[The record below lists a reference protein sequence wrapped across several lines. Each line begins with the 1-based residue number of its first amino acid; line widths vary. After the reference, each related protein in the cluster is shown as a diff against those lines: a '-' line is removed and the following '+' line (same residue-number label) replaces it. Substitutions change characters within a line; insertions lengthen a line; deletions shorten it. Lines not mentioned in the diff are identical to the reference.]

1 MRRLLA
7 KMILER
13 LEDRLLPSAGDLDVV
28 FAGGKAT
35 ANFSLGAAQ
44 VEALAVQADG
54 RIVAAG
60 QAGSNG
66 ADFALARFN
75 RNGTLDA
82 SFGTAGEVATRLGT
96 SPNSVARGLAI
107 QPDGKILVAGF
118 AGPGGSQEFALARYN
133 QSGSLDSTFG
143 DAVQQPG
150 PQPPQ
155 PLRSGS
161 VLTNPGGNASAT
173 SVAVAPDGKILVAGS
188 VQPSAFSSAS
198 DFALVRYNA
207 DGSLDTTFG
216 TGGIVTTK
224 LGDFDAGAN
233 TVLIVP
239 DANTSTNPADYKIVA
254 AGHTSTSGGN
264 FNFALV
270 RYNADGT
277 LDTTFHTTGV
287 VTRNFGQLDDI
298 HDAVLQADGKIVA
311 VGSTFIGGKVELA
324 LARYDND
331 GSLDTTFGT
340 AGQVTTDLG
349 GVNQSASS
357 LVIQPD
363 GKLVVAGVYAP
374 NGPSEFFLARYLSSG
389 SLDATFGTN
398 GKVLTPFDPTSN
410 AGAASL
416 VQLPDGTFVAGGSA
430 GTSFALARYWGDNS
444 PPAYALSSANA
455 VYVNLLYEQLLAR
468 PADAGGLSGWVTLL
482 TQTEKVPGT
491 VFQQT
496 DNTKTVPGT
505 FSVVAAI
512 EQSQEYRTRL
522 VDNLYATLL
531 ARPADPAGEAG
542 FVQALGS
549 GTTIE
554 QVKAIMLGSPEYFQR
569 AGSSNLA
576 FLQALYH
583 TVLNRALDPAGQSG
597 WSAALARE
605 DRATVAAQLLASPEA
620 EQDLVAAGYLQYLH
634 RPADPAGLA
643 GWLTHLQQ
651 GMSDQTLTANL
662 LGSDEFFNGM

>member
-1 MRRLLA
+1 MRNSLKKLA
-7 KMILER
+7 LEY

-35 ANFSLGAAQ
+35 ANFSVGQSQ
-44 VEALAVQADG
+44 VQALAVQADG
-54 RIVAAG
+54 KIVAAG
-60 QAGSNG
+60 QAGSSG
-66 ADFALARFN
+66 SEFALARFN
-75 RNGTLDA
+75 RNGTLDPG
-82 SFGTAGEVATRLGT
+82 FGTAGEVTTLLG
-96 SPNSVARGLAI
+96 SSANSAARGVAI
-107 QPDGKILVAGF
+107 QADGKILVAGF

-133 QSGSLDSTFG
+133 PNGSLDATFG
-143 DAVQQPG
+143 DPVSPIG

-173 SVAVAPDGKILVAGS
+173 SVAVTPDGKIIVAGA

-233 TVLIVP
+233 TILIVP
-239 DANTSTNPADYKIVA
+239 AGQVGNLPPQPGDYKIVA

-270 RYNADGT
+270 RYNAAGT
-277 LDTTFHTTGV
+277 LDTTFGDPITGTVPPGQTGQSPLSGV
-287 VTRNFGQLDDI
+287 VTTNFGQLDDI
-298 HDAVLQADGKIVA
+298 HDAVLQGDGKIVA

-324 LARYDND
+324 LARYHND

-349 GVNQSASS
+349 GVNQSANSV
-357 LVIQPD
+357 VIQPD

-374 NGPSEFFLARYLSSG
+374 NGPSDFFLARYLSSG

-398 GKVLTPFDPTSN
+398 GKVLTPFDPASN

-444 PPAYALSSANA
+444 PPAYALASANA

-468 PADAGGLSGWVTLL
+468 PADPGGLSGWVTLL
-482 TQTEKVPGT
+482 TQGT
-491 VFQQT
+491 PRSQVA
-496 DNTKTVPGT
+496 
-505 FSVVAAI
+505 AAI

-522 VDNLYATLL
+522 VDHLYSTLL

-542 FVQALGS
+542 LVQALAS
-549 GTTIE
+549 GTTTDR
-554 QVKAIMLGSPEYFQR
+554 VKAIMPGPPQYFQPP
-569 AGSSNLA
+569 GSTN
-576 FLQALYH
+576 
-583 TVLNRALDPAGQSG
+583 
-597 WSAALARE
+597 
-605 DRATVAAQLLASPEA
+605 
-620 EQDLVAAGYLQYLH
+620 
-634 RPADPAGLA
+634 
-643 GWLTHLQQ
+643 
-651 GMSDQTLTANL
+651 
-662 LGSDEFFNGM
+662 

>member
-1 MRRLLA
+1 MRRFLGKIA
-7 KMILER
+7 LER
-13 LEDRLLPSAGDLDVV
+13 LEDRLLLSAGDLDVV

-44 VEALAVQADG
+44 VEALAVQVDG

-75 RNGTLDA
+75 CNGTLDA
-82 SFGTAGEVATRLGT
+82 SFGTAGEVASRLGT

-107 QPDGKILVAGF
+107 QADGKILVAGF

-133 QSGSLDSTFG
+133 PNGSLDSTFG
-143 DAVQQPG
+143 DPVQQPG

-173 SVAVAPDGKILVAGS
+173 SVAVTPDGKIIVAGS

-233 TVLIVP
+233 AVLIVGQVSNLP
-239 DANTSTNPADYKIVA
+239 LQDNYKIVV

-270 RYNADGT
+270 RYKADGT
-277 LDTTFHTTGV
+277 LDTTFGDPITGTLPPGQTGQSPLSGV
-287 VTRNFGQLDDI
+287 VTTNFGQLDDI

-324 LARYDND
+324 LARYHND
-331 GSLDTTFGT
+331 GSLDTSFGT

-349 GVNQSASS
+349 GVNQSANS

-374 NGPSEFFLARYLSSG
+374 NGPSDFFLARYLSSG
-389 SLDATFGTN
+389 SLDATFGIN
-398 GKVLTPFDPTSN
+398 GKVLTPF
-410 AGAASL
+410 
-416 VQLPDGTFVAGGSA
+416 
-430 GTSFALARYWGDNS
+430 
-444 PPAYALSSANA
+444 
-455 VYVNLLYEQLLAR
+455 
-468 PADAGGLSGWVTLL
+468 
-482 TQTEKVPGT
+482 
-491 VFQQT
+491 
-496 DNTKTVPGT
+496 
-505 FSVVAAI
+505 
-512 EQSQEYRTRL
+512 
-522 VDNLYATLL
+522 
-531 ARPADPAGEAG
+531 
-542 FVQALGS
+542 
-549 GTTIE
+549 
-554 QVKAIMLGSPEYFQR
+554 
-569 AGSSNLA
+569 
-576 FLQALYH
+576 
-583 TVLNRALDPAGQSG
+583 
-597 WSAALARE
+597 
-605 DRATVAAQLLASPEA
+605 
-620 EQDLVAAGYLQYLH
+620 
-634 RPADPAGLA
+634 
-643 GWLTHLQQ
+643 
-651 GMSDQTLTANL
+651 
-662 LGSDEFFNGM
+662 

>member
-1 MRRLLA
+1 MRNSFN
-7 KMILER
+7 KPVLEY

-35 ANFSLGAAQ
+35 ASFSLGAAQ

-66 ADFALARFN
+66 ADLALARFN

-82 SFGTAGEVATRLGT
+82 SFGTAGEVASRLGT

-107 QPDGKILVAGF
+107 QADGKILVAGF

-133 QSGSLDSTFG
+133 PSGSLDSTFG
-143 DAVQQPG
+143 DPVQQPG

-173 SVAVAPDGKILVAGS
+173 SVAVTPDGKILVAGS

-233 TVLIVP
+233 TILIVP
-239 DANTSTNPADYKIVA
+239 DANTITNPADYKIVA
-254 AGHTSTSGGN
+254 AGHTSTSGGD

-270 RYNADGT
+270 RYNADGS
-277 LDTTFHTTGV
+277 LDTTFGDPGLSPLSGIVTT
-287 VTRNFGQLDDI
+287 NFGQLDDI

-324 LARYDND
+324 LARYNTD
-331 GSLDTTFGT
+331 GGLDTSFGT

-349 GVNQSASS
+349 GVNQSANS

-374 NGPSEFFLARYLSSG
+374 NGPSDFFLACYLSSG
-389 SLDATFGTN
+389 ALDATFGIN

-482 TQTEKVPGT
+482 T
-491 VFQQT
+491 
-496 DNTKTVPGT
+496 TKTVPGT
-505 FSVVAAI
+505 FSVVMAI

-522 VDNLYATLL
+522 VDNLYTTLL
-531 ARPADPAGEAG
+531 ARPADAAGEAG
-542 FVQALGS
+542 FVQALAS
-549 GTTIE
+549 GTSIE

-569 AGSSNLA
+569 AGSTNLA

-583 TVLNRALDPAGQSG
+583 SVLNRALDPAGQSG
-597 WSAALARE
+597 WLAALAQE
-605 DRATVAAQLLASPEA
+605 DRATLAAQFLASPEA
-620 EQDLVAAGYLQYLH
+620 EQDLVQAGYLQYLH

-643 GWLTHLQQ
+643 AWLAHLQQ
-651 GMSDQTLTANL
+651 GMTDQTLTANL
-662 LGSDEFFNGM
+662 LGSNEFFNGM

>member
-1 MRRLLA
+1 MQRFLG
-7 KMILER
+7 KMVLER

-28 FAGGKAT
+28 FGGGKAT

-44 VEALAVQADG
+44 VEALALQADG
-54 RIVAAG
+54 RIIAAG

-82 SFGTAGEVATRLGT
+82 SFGTAGEVTTSLGS

-133 QSGSLDSTFG
+133 PSGSLDSTFG
-143 DAVQQPG
+143 DPVQQPG

-161 VLTNPGGNASAT
+161 VLTNPGGIASAT

-188 VQPSAFSSAS
+188 VQPGAFSSAA

-239 DANTSTNPADYKIVA
+239 DANTSTNPADYKIMA

-287 VTRNFGQLDDI
+287 VTTNFGQLDDI

-311 VGSTFIGGKVELA
+311 VGSTFIGGKAELA
-324 LARYDND
+324 LARYNND
-331 GSLDTTFGT
+331 GSLDTSFGT

-349 GVNQSASS
+349 GVNQSANS

-374 NGPSEFFLARYLSSG
+374 NGPSDFFLARYLSSG

-416 VQLPDGTFVAGGSA
+416 VQLPDGTFVSGGSA

-444 PPAYALSSANA
+444 PPAYALASANA
-455 VYVNLLYEQLLAR
+455 VYVNLLYEQLLGR
-468 PADAGGLSGWVTLL
+468 PADAGGMSGWVTLL
-482 TQTEKVPGT
+482 TQGT
-491 VFQQT
+491 PRTQVA
-496 DNTKTVPGT
+496 
-505 FSVVAAI
+505 AAI

-522 VDNLYATLL
+522 VDSLYTTLL

-583 TVLNRALDPAGQSG
+583 SVLNRALDSAGQSG
-597 WSAALARE
+597 WSAALAQE
-605 DRATVAAQLLASPEA
+605 DRATLAAQLLASPEA
-620 EQDLVAAGYLQYLH
+620 EQDLVQAGYLQYLH
-634 RPADPAGLA
+634 RPADAAGLA
-643 GWLTHLQQ
+643 AWLTHLQQ
-651 GMSDQTLTANL
+651 GMSDQTLMANL
-662 LGSDEFFNGM
+662 LGSNEFFDGM